1 MRRRFFLLFLAGI
14 MATASG
20 SAAENKLK
28 VLISADMEGITGV
41 VNSDH
46 VSASGKDYNRARE
59 WMTRDIN
66 AAVEGALQAGATE
79 IIVNDSHG
87 GMRNILI
94 EKLHPAADLISGSP
108 KPFGMMQG
116 LDESVDAVIFIGYH
130 AKIGTPHAILAHTM
144 SSSRVFDIRING
156 ESMNEGSL
164 NAYLA
169 GYFDVPVVFVAGDQ
183 AVVDQLR
190 EIVDPEMEGVAVKR
204 AYGRQA
210 ARNLSLERAYELIK
224 SGVARA
230 LDRRERVPLYT
241 TSGKI
246 KLEMEFYRADYT
258 DQLDL
263 IPGVTRTGGRTV
275 EYTGDDFAVIYK
287 LMRALLALSGS

>member
-1 MRRRFFLLFLAGI
+1 MKLRTFVIGILGIVLLTFPS
-14 MATASG
+14 TAQ
-20 SAAENKLK
+20 EKLK

-46 VSASGKDYNRARE
+46 VSPTGKDYDRARN
-59 WMTRDIN
+59 WMTQDVN

-87 GMRNILI
+87 GMRNIII
-94 EKLHPAADLISGSP
+94 EKLHPAAELISGSP

-116 LDESVDAVIFIGYH
+116 LDKTVDAVIFIGYH
-130 AKIGTPHAILAHTM
+130 AKIGTQHGILSHTM
-144 SSSRVFDIRING
+144 SSSRIFDIRIAG
-156 ESMNEGSL
+156 QSMSEGSL

-169 GYFDVPVVFVAGDQ
+169 GYFDVPVVFVSGDK
-183 AVVDQLR
+183 AAVDQMR
-190 EIVDPEMEGVAVKR
+190 KIVNPDMPGAAVKE

-210 ARNLSLERAYELIK
+210 ARNLGLEKAHDLIR
-224 SGVARA
+224 SGVAQA
-230 LDRRERVPLYT
+230 LAQRSQVKPYKTQGR
-241 TSGKI
+241 I

-263 IPGVTRTGGRTV
+263 IPGVVRKDGRTV
-275 EYTGDDFAVIYK
+275 EYTGDDYAVVYK
-287 LMRALLALSGS
+287 LMRALLSLSGT